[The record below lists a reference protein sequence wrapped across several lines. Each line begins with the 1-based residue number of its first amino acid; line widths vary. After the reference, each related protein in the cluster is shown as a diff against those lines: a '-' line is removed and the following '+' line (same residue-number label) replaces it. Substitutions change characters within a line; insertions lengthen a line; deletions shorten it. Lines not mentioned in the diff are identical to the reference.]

1 MKKLTVLFLSIFI
14 FTGCQ
19 ATLKS
24 KQDILDDTLTKE
36 KIYTAIKNYDDLI
49 KINKEKL
56 QKKDTPETR
65 IALALNYYDI
75 NDFDSSLYY
84 LKPLLQDGKNY
95 KAFLL
100 KAKIEDYKENYNEA
114 LNDAIKSINLNPKN
128 PEAYNVIGI
137 VKAKQNKYED
147 AKIAFLKAKSL
158 FLADEIVNNNLG
170 LLEIS
175 EGNYAIGVDYLL
187 PLYNRNYKNLKIIN
201 NLVFALA
208 KLNRDSEAI
217 EIIKRENLAKEPKKL
232 LINIKQINT
241 NEKFSK

>member
-1 MKKLTVLFLSIFI
+1 MKKLTILFLSIFI

-19 ATLKS
+19 AILEPK
-24 KQDILDDTLTKE
+24 KDILDDTLAKE

-84 LKPLLQDGKNY
+84 LKSLLQDGKNY
-95 KAFLL
+95 KAFLI

-114 LNDAIKSINLNPKN
+114 LSDAIKSINLNPKN

-170 LLEIS
+170 LLEIA
-175 EGNYAIGVDYLL
+175 EQNYENGVNYLL
-187 PLYNRNYKNLKIIN
+187 PLYNRNHKNQKIIS

-208 KLNRDSEAI
+208 KLDRDSEAL
-217 EIIKRENLAKEPKKL
+217 EIIKRENLAKDAKSL
-232 LINIKQINT
+232 LRNIKQIDT